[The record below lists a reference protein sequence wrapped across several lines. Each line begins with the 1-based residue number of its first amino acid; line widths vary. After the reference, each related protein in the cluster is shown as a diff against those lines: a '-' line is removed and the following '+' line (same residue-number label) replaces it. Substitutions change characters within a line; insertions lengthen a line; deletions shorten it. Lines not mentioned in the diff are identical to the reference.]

1 MPDENMPDGAGLPV
15 DGAEQ
20 RQETEKI
27 NPSWTEAW
35 GDFTPEPVKEAQ
47 KAVFEKWDRNYR
59 EVESKLA
66 PFKPFLDQGLTPEIV
81 AQAIQLQ
88 ERIADNPRDF
98 YDRMGQHW
106 GYSQEIQAAQRAAAA
121 NPSGEG
127 EELSPAEQRLQEL
140 IQRQEQLLGVQEQT
154 YQQSIS
160 RQNEAAQVQQ
170 INSELDAIEA
180 KEGKFDRDRVLKQA
194 IMNAQSGG
202 NPSLTNA
209 FYEVQRERDEWLAS
223 QQKQAPRVLGSG
235 GAIGQQPTDPKKIPT
250 REEQRAQAMDIA
262 RQLAGGF

>member
-1 MPDENMPDGAGLPV
+1 M
-15 DGAEQ
+15 
-20 RQETEKI
+20 
-27 NPSWTEAW
+27 
-35 GDFTPEPVKEAQ
+35 
-47 KAVFEKWDRNYR
+47 
-59 EVESKLA
+59 
-66 PFKPFLDQGLTPEIV
+66 
-81 AQAIQLQ
+81 
-88 ERIADNPRDF
+88 
-98 YDRMGQHW
+98 
-106 GYSQEIQAAQRAAAA
+106 
-121 NPSGEG
+121 
-127 EELSPAEQRLQEL
+127 
-140 IQRQEQLLGVQEQT
+140 QEQT